1 MARSPFDATPQLAR
15 YLHARSCGSL
25 HNFDLADCPVART
38 AAISLVSDFRH
49 LGLTILPENAANF
62 VLRHLEE
69 MSAPSSALEPA
80 PDAPV
85 GLTAFLY
92 TEMVRI
98 RRRRYD
104 DTFSYTDSMVRP
116 IAEMVL
122 IDYNLS
128 HADDVVGAMIEAD
141 PAWIGDLF
149 ESLGRNYA
157 GFLS

>member
-1 MARSPFDATPQLAR
+1 MARSPFDPTPQLAR
-15 YLHARSCGSL
+15 YLHARSCGSP

-38 AAISLVSDFRH
+38 AAISLVSDFRS

-69 MSAPSSALEPA
+69 MAAPASALEPA
-80 PDAPV
+80 PDAPT

-92 TEMVRI
+92 TETVRI
-98 RRRRYD
+98 RHRRHD

-116 IAEMVL
+116 IAEIVL

-128 HADDVVGAMIEAD
+128 HEADVIGAMIEAD

-157 GFLS
+157 GYLS